1 MADSTTSGDQSDQ
14 KSEQNKASGPDVASI
29 EADLEE
35 TRERLAE
42 TVDALGAKL
51 DVKTRASEK
60 VTELREDAKVRTAD
74 AKVRATEVKAQATE
88 KVTELREER
97 GTELAAAAGTIVALL
112 VVLVVWRRRR

>member
-1 MADSTTSGDQSDQ
+1 MSDPNPTGSQDGSGETRPTSP
-14 KSEQNKASGPDVASI
+14 EVARI
-29 EADLEE
+29 EADLEQ

-51 DVKTRASEK
+51 DVKTR
-60 VTELREDAKVRTAD
+60 T
-74 AKVRATEVKAQATE
+74 TE

-97 GTELAAAAGTIVALL
+97 GAEIGVAAGTLVALL